1 MNNLPLWFAGTP
13 EFAAHS
19 LEALIQAGYHITG
32 VLTQPDRPAGRGRK
46 LRASAVKQ
54 IALAHNI
61 PVAQPEKLRADSA
74 PFPEL
79 ARPELIIV
87 AAYGLLL
94 PQWFLDYPRLG
105 CINIHASLLPRWRG
119 AAPIQRA
126 IEAGDKE
133 TGIGIMQMDKGL
145 DTGAVWLE
153 KRIAIGDDDA
163 ITLHQRLMALG
174 AQALLE
180 ALPRILAQEGAPTSQ
195 STEGVTYAHKLTKAE
210 AAIDWQA
217 DAVQILQKI
226 RALNLFPVAY
236 SELEGQAVRIYAAQL
251 LAGTSQAAAG
261 TIIAHSKE
269 GVDVAC
275 GHGILRLQLL
285 QLPSKQVM
293 NAAELRNGYDLSGK
307 QFHLPRVAE

>member
-1 MNNLPLWFAGTP
+1 MTKPILWFAGTP

-19 LEALIQAGYHITG
+19 LAALIEAGYAVSG

-46 LRASAVKQ
+46 LSPSAVKSLALTHQ
-54 IALAHNI
+54 IPI
-61 PVAQPEKLRADSA
+61 AQPEKLQADTP

-79 ARPELIIV
+79 PRPDLVIV

-153 KRIAIGDDDA
+153 KRLEIGDDDA
-163 ITLHQRLMALG
+163 VGLHRRLMQLG
-174 AQALLE
+174 AEALLE
-180 ALPRILAQEGAPTSQ
+180 ALPLVLAQAQQPIAQSDEGIS
-195 STEGVTYAHKLTKAE
+195 YAHKLSKSEAE
-210 AAIDWQA
+210 INWQD
-217 DAVQILQKI
+217 DARHILQKI
-226 RALNLFPVAY
+226 RAFNLFPVAY
-236 SELEGQAVRIYAAQL
+236 SALEGENIRIYAAEL
-251 LAGTSQAAAG
+251 IEGSAAAPAG
-261 TIIAHSKE
+261 SIIAHSKA
-269 GVDVAC
+269 GIDVVC
-275 GHGILRLQLL
+275 GKDILRLQLL
-285 QLPSKQVM
+285 QFPGKQAM
-293 NAAELRNGYDLSGK
+293 SAAQLRNGRDLSGK
-307 QFHLPRVAE
+307 QFKIKS